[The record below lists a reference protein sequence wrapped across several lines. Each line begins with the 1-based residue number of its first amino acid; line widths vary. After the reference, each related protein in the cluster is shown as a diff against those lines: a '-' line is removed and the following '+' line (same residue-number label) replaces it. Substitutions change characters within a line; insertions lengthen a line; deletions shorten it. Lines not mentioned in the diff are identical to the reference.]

1 MLNCPYLGWIHGIT
15 CVETFAIGHQAHDVD
30 ELKQRLTMVWHGL
43 EHCRQWRNRWV
54 EQTSLGV
61 CSC

>member
-43 EHCRQWRNRWV
+43 EHCRQ
-54 EQTSLGV
+54 
-61 CSC
+61 